1 MIIRLTLGDNDFTSD
16 LEDFCKRLRD
26 RMFAF
31 DEPCP
36 DNNDY
41 PGVEEYSQAIID
53 WLNRRKLAD
62 ETRRYLMN
70 PDNRF
75 SKKNKEYHQICQEVK
90 RLWIKF
96 AKEIDMERFV
106 PDISIQY
113 SLDEKWENGEVVYYF
128 TPYDRFI
135 TQ

>member
-26 RMFAF
+26 RMFVF

-36 DNNDY
+36 DKNDY
-41 PGVEEYSQAIID
+41 PGVEEYSRAIID
-53 WLNRRKLAD
+53 WLDRRKLAD
-62 ETRRYLMN
+62 ETRRHLMN

-75 SKKNKEYHQICQEVK
+75 SKKNQEYHQICSEVE
-90 RLWIKF
+90 RLWSKF
-96 AKEIDMERFV
+96 AEKIDMERFV
-106 PDISIQY
+106 PYISIQY

-128 TPYDRFI
+128 TPYDQFI